1 MIFKPFKE
9 TIGFDVKASFASRP
23 VSRLIRSYNK
33 PDKITKE
40 FWEKAIQ
47 FDGIFHELKITNCKS
62 KKAGS
67 APACIYTFLR
77 AKSDFVILKIRKF
90 ESVKISNFFY
100 IVYLA
105 YSRRITPWEPNEFAI
120 FKPLSYRFEETIG
133 LTWRPRLQFV
143 QSRV

>member
-9 TIGFDVKASFASRP
+9 TIGFDVKASFASPP
-23 VSRLIRSYNK
+23 VSRLIRWYNK
-33 PDKITKE
+33 PDEITKE

-90 ESVKISNFFY
+90 QSVKISNFFY

>member
-33 PDKITKE
+33 PDEITKE

-90 ESVKISNFFY
+90 QSVKISNFFY

>member
-23 VSRLIRSYNK
+23 VSRLIRWYNK
-33 PDKITKE
+33 QDEITKE

-47 FDGIFHELKITNCKS
+47 FDWIFHELKITNCKS

>member
-9 TIGFDVKASFASRP
+9 TIGFDVKASFASPP
-23 VSRLIRSYNK
+23 VSRLIRWYNK
-33 PDKITKE
+33 PDDITKE

-90 ESVKISNFFY
+90 QSVKISNFFY